1 VSQTVRLT
9 VFSNTRINGG
19 ITGHEGHEDH
29 EEENDRDQYLLRV
42 FVGFVFFVAKKL
54 LVTQML
60 LKAVAPGV
68 VLRVL
73 RFLR

>member
-1 VSQTVRLT
+1 MSWFSLADDWTVSQLCHTTNVA
-9 VFSNTRINGG
+9 
-19 ITGHEGHEDH
+19 
-29 EEENDRDQYLLRV
+29 DRDQFFLRV
-42 FVGFVFFVAKKL
+42 FVGFVFFVAKTL

-60 LKAVAPGV
+60 LKAVAPGF